1 MKRNLSTP
9 YLNKMKYIKYFF
21 QFLFVI
27 IFFTLFKILR
37 FKISSNF
44 GGKLFEII
52 GPIFRSKKLIHS
64 NIKKA
69 IPDISLSGLNR
80 ITKLM
85 WNNYGRVFAEYMFI
99 KDFRKNKIDSK
110 IEIEGQEI
118 LDEIKR
124 LNKPVIFVSGH
135 FSNFELMAMH
145 IEKTGINLSA
155 IYRPLNNIFL
165 NKIMERIRKNF
176 ICKNQIKKGI
186 GGIKKLINLK
196 KNNYSTA
203 LMIDQR
209 VSEGI
214 RSNFFNQEALTTTI
228 PAQLAK
234 KFNIKI
240 VPIYIERINGINFK
254 ITIKKPLDFTSDVSV
269 KQITDELNHTL
280 EKMIILKP
288 EQWIWSHNR
297 WK

>member
-1 MKRNLSTP
+1 MKQ
-9 YLNKMKYIKYFF
+9 IKYFF
-21 QFLFVI
+21 QFLLII
-27 IFFTLFKILR
+27 IFFLFFKILR
-37 FKISSNF
+37 FRISSTVS
-44 GGKLFEII
+44 GKIFEII
-52 GPIFRSKKLIHS
+52 GPLFRSKNLIHS

-69 IPDISLSGLNR
+69 IPNSNYEELNK

-85 WNNYGRVFAEYMFI
+85 WNNYGRIFAEYMFI
-99 KDFRKNKIDSK
+99 KEFRLGKLKSK
-110 IEIEGQEI
+110 IKIEGQEI
-118 LDEIKR
+118 LDDIKKH
-124 LNKPVIFVSGH
+124 NKQVVFISGH

-145 IEKTGINLSA
+145 LENSGIKLSA

-165 NKIMERIRKNF
+165 NKIMERIRKKY

-196 KNNYSTA
+196 KSNYSTA

-214 RSNFFNQEALTTTI
+214 KSNFFNNEALTTTI
-228 PAQLAK
+228 PAQLVK
-234 KFNIKI
+234 KFRIPV
-240 VPIYIERINGINFK
+240 VPIFIERINNLNFK
-254 ITIKKPLDFTSDVSV
+254 ITINKPITFSNETSI
-269 KQITDELNHTL
+269 KNITDELNQIL
-280 EKMIILKP
+280 EEMIINKP